1 MEACLRREEWSEDD
15 RLSAVEAWL
24 SAVNEG
30 TIQDVI
36 GEKFT
41 ACFFGFFSDNFLK
54 I

>member
-15 RLSAVEAWL
+15 RLSAVESWL

-30 TIQDVI
+30 TYQDVI

-41 ACFFGFFSDNFLK
+41 ACFFGFFSVKFRK